1 MCSIDREVAMSA
13 STTLIAC
20 WLGLAVL
27 SVASVQLGS
36 SGATLSLAVA
46 VLLAALGKAW
56 LITDGFMELR
66 HAPRLWRGL
75 LLAWPLTMALG
86 ALLALHFSS

>member
-1 MCSIDREVAMSA
+1 MPA
-13 STTLIAC
+13 SRTLILC
-20 WLGLAVL
+20 WLGLALL

-86 ALLALHFSS
+86 VLLALRFSL

>member
-1 MCSIDREVAMSA
+1 MSA
-13 STTLIAC
+13 SRTLILC

-27 SVASVQLGS
+27 SVASVQLGN
-36 SGATLSLAVA
+36 SGATLVLVA
-46 VLLAALGKAW
+46 SVLLAALGKAW

-75 LLAWPLTMALG
+75 LLGWPLAMGLG
-86 ALLALHFSS
+86 VLLTLLLSSQPA

>member
-1 MCSIDREVAMSA
+1 MSA
-13 STTLIAC
+13 SRTLILC

-27 SVASVQLGS
+27 SVASVQLGN
-36 SGATLSLAVA
+36 SGATLVLVA
-46 VLLAALGKAW
+46 SVLLAALGKAW

-75 LLAWPLTMALG
+75 LLGWPLAMGLG
-86 ALLALHFSS
+86 VLLT

>member
-1 MCSIDREVAMSA
+1 MSA
-13 STTLIAC
+13 SRTLILC

-27 SVASVQLGS
+27 SVTSVQLGN
-36 SGATLSLAVA
+36 SGATLVLVA
-46 VLLAALGKAW
+46 SVLLAALGKAW

-75 LLAWPLTMALG
+75 LLGWPLVMGLG
-86 ALLALHFSS
+86 VLLTLLLSAQPA

>member
-1 MCSIDREVAMSA
+1 MSA
-13 STTLIAC
+13 SRTLILS
-20 WLGLAVL
+20 WLGLVAL
-27 SVASVQLGS
+27 SVASVQLGN
-36 SGATLSLAVA
+36 SGATLSLATL

-75 LLAWPLTMALG
+75 LLGWPLTMAVG
-86 ALLALHFSS
+86 VLLALCFSS

>member
-1 MCSIDREVAMSA
+1 MSA

-36 SGATLSLAVA
+36 SGATLLMAGA

-56 LITDGFMELR
+56 LIADGFMELR
-66 HAPRLWRGL
+66 HAPSLWRGL
-75 LLAWPLTMALG
+75 LLVWPLAMAAG
-86 ALLALHFSS
+86 VLLSLQFFS

>member
-1 MCSIDREVAMSA
+1 LTKEVAMSA

-20 WLGLAVL
+20 WLALAVL
-27 SVASVQLGS
+27 SVTSVQLGN
-36 SGATLSLAVA
+36 SGATLLVASA
-46 VLLAALGKAW
+46 VLFAALGKAW

-66 HAPRLWRGL
+66 YAPRLWRWL

-86 ALLALHFSS
+86 VLLALQLSS

>member
-1 MCSIDREVAMSA
+1 MPA
-13 STTLIAC
+13 SRTLILC
-20 WLGLAVL
+20 WLGLALL
-27 SVASVQLGS
+27 SVASVQ
-36 SGATLSLAVA
+36 
-46 VLLAALGKAW
+46 LGKAW

-86 ALLALHFSS
+86 VLLALRFSL